1 MRHRCTM
8 QKPERAPNGSGGFT
22 VTWPEPGMYW
32 LNAAVRTEGQGETP
46 GSSASYVAAVE
57 VLP

>member
-1 MRHRCTM
+1 MTVKTDA
-8 QKPERAPNGSGGFT
+8 QGAFT
-22 VTWPEPGMYW
+22 VTWPKPGMYW